1 MRPLY
6 QMQYHLFSGALAPNL
21 AIEISS
27 IRINS
32 YSSNVRVLQK
42 IKRIRLVDVAIVAA
56 SVLAAAG
63 FWTRNILLIALIIPP
78 VVILVTHRT
87 TTREERDR
95 RETLSLYSLAIS
107 LFIPIIIIFSLIIYA
122 ILKII
127 PLIIDNWQG

>member
-1 MRPLY
+1 
-6 QMQYHLFSGALAPNL
+6 MQYHLFSGALAPNL

>member
-1 MRPLY
+1 MRPLS
-6 QMQYHLFSGALAPNL
+6 QMQYHLFSGALEPNL
-21 AIEISS
+21 ANDINS

-63 FWTRNILLIALIIPP
+63 FWTRNILLIALIIPA
-78 VVILVTHRT
+78 VVILVTHRA

>member
-21 AIEISS
+21 AIEINS

-63 FWTRNILLIALIIPP
+63 FWTRNILLIALIIPA
-78 VVILVTHRT
+78 VVILVTHRA

>member
-21 AIEISS
+21 AIEINS
-27 IRINS
+27 IRMNS

-63 FWTRNILLIALIIPP
+63 FWTRNILLIALIIPA
-78 VVILVTHRT
+78 VVILVTHRA

>member
-1 MRPLY
+1 
-6 QMQYHLFSGALAPNL
+6 MQYHLFSGALEPNL
-21 AIEISS
+21 ANDINS

>member
-1 MRPLY
+1 
-6 QMQYHLFSGALAPNL
+6 MQYHLFSGALAPNL
-21 AIEISS
+21 AIEINS
-27 IRINS
+27 IRMNS

-63 FWTRNILLIALIIPP
+63 FWTRNILLIALIIPA
-78 VVILVTHRT
+78 VVILVTHRA
-87 TTREERDR
+87 TTREERER

>member
-1 MRPLY
+1 MR
-6 QMQYHLFSGALAPNL
+6 YHLFSGALAPNL
-21 AIEISS
+21 AIEINS

-63 FWTRNILLIALIIPP
+63 FWTRNILLIALIIPA
-78 VVILVTHRT
+78 VVILVTHRA

>member
-1 MRPLY
+1 MRPLS
-6 QMQYHLFSGALAPNL
+6 QMQYHLFSGALEPNL
-21 AIEISS
+21 ANGINS

-127 PLIIDNWQG
+127 PLIIDSWQG

>member
-1 MRPLY
+1 MRPLS
-6 QMQYHLFSGALAPNL
+6 QMQYHLFSGALEPNL
-21 AIEISS
+21 ANDINS

>member
-63 FWTRNILLIALIIPP
+63 FWTRNILLIALIIPAGI
-78 VVILVTHRT
+78 ILVKHRA

-107 LFIPIIIIFSLIIYA
+107 LFIPIIIVFSLIIYF

-127 PLIIDNWQG
+127 PVIIDSWQG

>member
-1 MRPLY
+1 
-6 QMQYHLFSGALAPNL
+6 MQYHLFSGALAPNL
-21 AIEISS
+21 AIEINS
-27 IRINS
+27 IRMNS

-42 IKRIRLVDVAIVAA
+42 TKRIRLVDVAIVAA

-63 FWTRNILLIALIIPP
+63 FWTRNILLIALIIPA
-78 VVILVTHRT
+78 VVILVTHRA
-87 TTREERDR
+87 TTREERER

-107 LFIPIIIIFSLIIYA
+107 LFIPIIIIFALIIYA

>member
-1 MRPLY
+1 MRPLS

-21 AIEISS
+21 AIEINS
-27 IRINS
+27 IRMNS

-63 FWTRNILLIALIIPP
+63 FWTRNILLIALIIPA
-78 VVILVTHRT
+78 VVILVTHRA

>member
-1 MRPLY
+1 MR
-6 QMQYHLFSGALAPNL
+6 YHLFSGALAPNL
-21 AIEISS
+21 AIEINS
-27 IRINS
+27 IRMNS

-63 FWTRNILLIALIIPP
+63 FWTRNILLIALIIPA
-78 VVILVTHRT
+78 VVILVTHRA

>member
-1 MRPLY
+1 MR
-6 QMQYHLFSGALAPNL
+6 YHLFSGALAPNL
-21 AIEISS
+21 AIEINS

-42 IKRIRLVDVAIVAA
+42 IKRIRLVDVALVAA

-63 FWTRNILLIALIIPP
+63 FWTRNILLIALIIPA
-78 VVILVTHRT
+78 VVILVAHRA

>member
-1 MRPLY
+1 
-6 QMQYHLFSGALAPNL
+6 MQYHLFSGALEPNL
-21 AIEISS
+21 ANDINS

-63 FWTRNILLIALIIPP
+63 FWTRNILLIALIIPA
-78 VVILVTHRT
+78 VIILVTPRT

>member
-1 MRPLY
+1 
-6 QMQYHLFSGALAPNL
+6 MQYHLLSGALAPNL

-27 IRINS
+27 IRMNS

-78 VVILVTHRT
+78 VVILVTHRA

>member
-21 AIEISS
+21 AIEINS
-27 IRINS
+27 IRMNS

-63 FWTRNILLIALIIPP
+63 FWTRNILLIALIIPA
-78 VVILVTHRT
+78 VVILVTHRA
-87 TTREERDR
+87 TTREERER

-107 LFIPIIIIFSLIIYA
+107 LFIPIIIIFALIIYA

>member
-21 AIEISS
+21 AIEINS
-27 IRINS
+27 IRMNS

-63 FWTRNILLIALIIPP
+63 FWTRNILLIALIIPA
-78 VVILVTHRT
+78 VVILVTHRA
-87 TTREERDR
+87 TTREERER

-107 LFIPIIIIFSLIIYA
+107 LFVPIIIIFPLIIYA